1 MDRAGKYL
9 DRLQELRSYIQDV
22 VRLPVEL
29 EFVVDPF
36 GKYAD
41 IRVYDISRPYKPLC
55 GRISVS
61 NPDFDIQR
69 VADMIHEMFFSE
81 YMLSFYV

>member
-9 DRLQELRSYIQDV
+9 DRLQELRSYIQSIG
-22 VRLPVEL
+22 LPVEL

-36 GKYAD
+36 GRYAD
-41 IRVYDISRPYKPLC
+41 IRVYDVSRPYRPLC

-81 YMLSFYV
+81 YMLYFYV

>member
-9 DRLQELRSYIQDV
+9 DRLQELRSYIQDIG
-22 VRLPVEL
+22 LPVEL

-36 GKYAD
+36 GKYVD
-41 IRVYDISRPYKPLC
+41 IRVYDVSRPYRPLC

-81 YMLSFYV
+81 YMLYFYV

>member
-9 DRLQELRSYIQDV
+9 DRLQELRSYIQDIG
-22 VRLPVEL
+22 LPVEL

-41 IRVYDISRPYKPLC
+41 IRVYDVSRPYKPLC